1 MAGRR
6 ARPRGVRAVLWGP
19 AEYPGRPPVWLVRE
33 GVVVGLLG
41 TLCVVGCAAVARLAG
56 VPAARAGA
64 GGVVCALALT
74 LYLLVVRA
82 GRVLV
87 GAVAVLG
94 VLLALLVPQV
104 TADIVMAERGQ
115 RQEVVVTA
123 VRSSL
128 SGHAGA
134 TGLCSFAHVDG
145 VPLTGPVL
153 RGCRSST
160 AAGDRVEVLFDPA
173 GVLTPRAAGTFDAGR
188 MAGTVALALA
198 LPLLCLI
205 AVVRS
210 YRLTRLPL
218 RRRRAHARRT
228 AA

>member
-1 MAGRR
+1 M
-6 ARPRGVRAVLWGP
+6 RAVLWGP
-19 AEYPGRPPVWLVRE
+19 AEYPGRPPLWLVRE

-41 TLCVVGCAAVARLAG
+41 TFCVIGCAAAFRLSG
-56 VPAARAGA
+56 VPAMRAGA
-64 GGVVCALALT
+64 DGVVCALALT

-87 GAVAVLG
+87 GAVTVLG

-123 VRSSL
+123 VRSSP
-128 SGHAGA
+128 SGRVGA
-134 TGLCSFAHVDG
+134 TGPCSFAHVDG
-145 VPLTGPVL
+145 VALTGPV
-153 RGCRSST
+153 RRACRASP
-160 AAGDRVEVLFDPA
+160 AAGDRVEVLFDPK

-188 MAGTVALALA
+188 LAGTVALALT
-198 LPLLCLI
+198 LPPVCLI

-210 YRLTRLPL
+210 YRLTSLPP